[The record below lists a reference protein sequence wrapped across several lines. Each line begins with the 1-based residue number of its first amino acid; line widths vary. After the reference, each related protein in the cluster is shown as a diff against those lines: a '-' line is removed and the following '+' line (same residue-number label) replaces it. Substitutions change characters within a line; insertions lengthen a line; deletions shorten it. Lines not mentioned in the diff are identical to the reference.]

1 MVAISCKMRSLV
13 ICIVLCSIALSG
25 SAQAAFS
32 IFYFQDG
39 RRLNNVADAQALIDS
54 TDAVHSTTSNTLN
67 FREAGTTTGAFSSSA
82 NIVPLETQSNY
93 AVFAVGQLQIDV
105 TGDYTFNIF
114 SDDGFSFDI
123 NGSTVASFLRPR
135 GPRSTT
141 QPNIF
146 LTAGLHDIEVVYFER
161 TGRAAFELSQTLG
174 NQSTFTPATFN
185 LSVSTAPEPSAWALM
200 LIGFGG
206 VATRMKMSRQKARPV
221 MTNKKAQVF
230 PGGKD
235 TRALRPWDS
244 TCVVQRTQ
252 GST

>member
-1 MVAISCKMRSLV
+1 MAAIFVKIRSLLV
-13 ICIVLCSIALSG
+13 CIILCSVALSG
-25 SAQAAFS
+25 SAHAAFS
-32 IFYFQDG
+32 IFYYQDG
-39 RRLNNVADAQALIDS
+39 RRLNNVADAQALID
-54 TDAVHSTTSNTLN
+54 TTAPVHSTTSNTLN
-67 FREAGTTTGAFSSSA
+67 IREAGTTTGAFSSSA
-82 NIVPLETQSNY
+82 NIVPLDTQSNY

-123 NGSTVASFLRPR
+123 NGSTVASFLGTR

-174 NQSTFTPATFN
+174 NQTTFTPATFN

-200 LIGFGG
+200 IVAFGG
-206 VATRMKMSRQKARPV
+206 VGARMKALKQTQKRKVAQAIFSGLLAPARQ
-221 MTNKKAQVF
+221 
-230 PGGKD
+230 
-235 TRALRPWDS
+235 
-244 TCVVQRTQ
+244 
-252 GST
+252 